1 MTQMEK
7 SLPHLVPTNCLLYA
21 SVEISY
27 YNANEPLQLCLY
39 MAASTLLFRLFVVLL
54 GLSLLLSLQAIPI
67 TRTENLMQG
76 PNQVHVVAEN
86 THKITTERNLE
97 LEEPSS
103 VVIERMDLELHD
115 YPPSGANNRHTP
127 RAP

>member
-1 MTQMEK
+1 
-7 SLPHLVPTNCLLYA
+7 
-21 SVEISY
+21 
-27 YNANEPLQLCLY
+27 
-39 MAASTLLFRLFVVLL
+39 MAAGTLLFRLFVVLL
-54 GLSLLLSLQAIPI
+54 GFSLLLSLQAIPI

-103 VVIERMDLELHD
+103 VVIERMELELHD